1 MGHQHGHREEDVSIV
16 GEQGAV
22 APSHWGGIDGT
33 RDPRRQNLC
42 HLWRFAWSPPRF
54 DSPRPYPVFHV
65 SCFSFIWNIVEWC
78 HKMSIYSIHVWP
90 TLLFIANVQ
99 LDHWNIQKPRYE
111 PATSCEWFHIV
122 AWFTSKW
129 LQISI
134 STKCCKHSK
143 QVAHVA
149 CGRGWKTLSCCA
161 TPVGRLYS
169 RTLLLS
175 KKSAVQ
181 QFLPL
186 RFRVRLAAGERPA
199 SHLSSS
205 VSFIYFHW
213 RKLRVGFPLAKV
225 CMYTYSLFKSSAI
238 PQNIAQP
245 SSSQFLQLTTPP
257 SND

>member
-1 MGHQHGHREEDVSIV
+1 MIPYSCLVHFKMTSNFNIYKMLQTFQASCPCR
-16 GEQGAV
+16 
-22 APSHWGGIDGT
+22 
-33 RDPRRQNLC
+33 
-42 HLWRFAWSPPRF
+42 LWSRLK
-54 DSPRPYPVFHV
+54 
-65 SCFSFIWNIVEWC
+65 N
-78 HKMSIYSIHVWP
+78 
-90 TLLFIANVQ
+90 
-99 LDHWNIQKPRYE
+99 
-111 PATSCEWFHIV
+111 
-122 AWFTSKW
+122 
-129 LQISI
+129 
-134 STKCCKHSK
+134 
-143 QVAHVA
+143 
-149 CGRGWKTLSCCA
+149 LSCCA

-169 RTLLLS
+169 RTLLLP

-238 PQNIAQP
+238 PQNIAQHRP
-245 SSSQFLQLTTPP
+245 TITIIYLIPAAYDPP